1 MRVFIHVPRTG
12 GSSVHKACLDND
24 IDIHRIHCYRRP
36 CGANTTVVKMGT
48 DDIEPFK
55 DSSFVISLRNPI
67 DRFVSTFNFLIQ
79 ERLILLKNRSYK
91 IYQEL
96 ILKDKGITEE
106 ENILKYLKD
115 PIYELWGNLPEHI
128 NLSKYDYD
136 VCKFAEDLYDSSGTL
151 IPGILK
157 APENI
162 KTIYE
167 DLHYYYDNFIND
179 CRSNIEG
186 VLCFPTL
193 EEDAK
198 RILNIDIPHTN
209 KSFANNQISQLA
221 YTNLTKF
228 LESDFIML
236 KKMLDLDI
244 ITEKQYND
252 LQVCKSY
259 TNVTKLINARHRTPD
274 DEDCTHINL
283 HGTLRFV
290 ANVYETRHST
300 KKTPTHRFIHI
311 GKCGGSSIRAAL
323 VSKQLLKH
331 PTGYISEKDY
341 KLTRF
346 MPPLDI
352 VWTFCNRIHIG
363 DRFSNYVCLRNPIDR
378 FVSAFNWIYYRVT
391 TPTYEP
397 VLHKHYVNHNPT
409 VEDFAVYDNDVN
421 KMAEQ
426 LYDDDGTLNEKAHAI
441 ITGSPDKET
450 ENFRGNQLSWDITF
464 YLEELVN
471 SEIEFMGVIAFPT
484 LNEDAKHHFGI
495 ELGHFKKNQMGNK
508 KLSETGYRNLRRYLD
523 TDFRCIEVLYKRGY
537 MTEKQFNDLN
547 VCYSAPP

>member
-1 MRVFIHVPRTG
+1 MG
-12 GSSVHKACLDND
+12 LDS
-24 IDIHRIHCYRRP
+24 P
-36 CGANTTVVKMGT
+36 
-48 DDIEPFK
+48 
-55 DSSFVISLRNPI
+55 FVISLRNPI

-91 IYQEL
+91 VYQEL

-115 PIYELWGNLPEHI
+115 PIYKLWRDSPEHI
-128 NLSKYDYD
+128 DLSRYDYD
-136 VCKFAEDLYDSSGTL
+136 VCKFAENLYDSSGTL
-151 IPGILK
+151 ISCIAK

-162 KTIYE
+162 KTLYE
-167 DLHYYYDNFIND
+167 DLHYYYDKIIND

-186 VLCFPTL
+186 
-193 EEDAK
+193 DAK
-198 RILNIDIPHTN
+198 RIINIDIPHTN
-209 KSFANNQISQLA
+209 NKISQLA

-236 KKMLDLDI
+236 KKMQLLDI

-259 TNVTKLINARHRTPD
+259 TNVTPD
-274 DEDCTHINL
+274 DLGTHRNL

-290 ANVYETRHST
+290 ANVYETRHSI
-300 KKTPTHRFIHI
+300 KKPPTHRFIHI

-341 KLTRF
+341 NLTRSLL
-346 MPPLDI
+346 PLDI
-352 VWTFCNRIHIG
+352 EWIHCNRTYID
-363 DRFSNYVCLRNPIDR
+363 DRLSNYVCLRNPIDR

-391 TPTYEP
+391 TPTYAP
-397 VLHKHYVNHNPT
+397 NLYKCYVNCHPT
-409 VEDFAVYDNDVN
+409 VEDFAFYDNDVN

-441 ITGSPDKET
+441 ITGPPM
-450 ENFRGNQLSWDITF
+450 GNQMSWDITF

-471 SEIEFMGVIAFPT
+471 SEIEFVGVIAFPT
-484 LNEDAKHHFGI
+484 LNEDTKHHLGI
-495 ELGHFKKNQMGNK
+495 ELGHFKKNQVGNK
-508 KLSETGYRNLRRYLD
+508 TLSETGYRNLRRYLD
-523 TDFRCIEVLYKRGY
+523 TDFQCIEVLYKKGY

-547 VCYSAPP
+547 VCYSIADKDLR